1 MMREHADDEKR
12 ETAIMSVNEDASAG
26 SAKPTGRQAV
36 EPIDLFPPWAA
47 DTGMTA
53 LDVANGFANK
63 PELKE
68 RYEEWEAND
77 PGIQRVKQSFGRM
90 RRSGLTMGTDRS
102 HRLFVGDNRLQGA
115 HNALG
120 NLMMQSLEEH
130 EKRIDN
136 FRETCREEALRKAK
150 VDRSIL
156 DIPMLLQQIL
166 DEQNSDRLVQTRRH
180 WTVVALM
187 AVTLIVA
194 SVALLIT
201 I

>member
-12 ETAIMSVNEDASAG
+12 ETAIMSVNEEASVE

-36 EPIDLFPPWAA
+36 EPISLFPPWAA

-77 PGIQRVKQSFGRM
+77 PGMQRVKQSFGRM
-90 RRSGLTMGTDRS
+90 RRSGLTRDANRNN
-102 HRLFVGDNRLQGA
+102 RLFVGDNRLQGA
-115 HNALG
+115 HNALS
-120 NLMMQSLEEH
+120 NLMQSLEEN
-130 EKRIDN
+130 EKTIDN
-136 FRETCREEALRKAK
+136 FRETCREEVLHKAK

-166 DEQNSDRLVQTRRH
+166 DGQNRDRLVQTRRH
-180 WTVVALM
+180 WTVVVLMTITLAVALI
-187 AVTLIVA
+187 ALIV
-194 SVALLIT
+194 T

>member
-12 ETAIMSVNEDASAG
+12 ETAIMSVNEDANAG

-36 EPIDLFPPWAA
+36 KSIDLFPPWAA

-53 LDVANGFANK
+53 LDVANGFADK

-77 PGIQRVKQSFGRM
+77 PGIQRVKQSFRSM
-90 RRSGLTMGTDRS
+90 RRVGLTMGGNRNP
-102 HRLFVGDNRLQGA
+102 RLFVGDNRLQGA

-120 NLMMQSLEEH
+120 NLMQSLEEH
-130 EKRIDN
+130 EKTIDN
-136 FRETCREEALRKAK
+136 FRETCREEALHKAK

-156 DIPMLLQQIL
+156 GH
-166 DEQNSDRLVQTRRH
+166 TH
-180 WTVVALM
+180 VVA
-187 AVTLIVA
+187 TN
-194 SVALLIT
+194 SR
-201 I
+201 

>member
-12 ETAIMSVNEDASAG
+12 EAAIMSVNKDASAG

-77 PGIQRVKQSFGRM
+77 PGIQRVKQSFVRM
-90 RRSGLTMGTDRS
+90 RRSGLTMGTDRG

-120 NLMMQSLEEH
+120 NLMQSLEEH

-136 FRETCREEALRKAK
+136 FRETCREEALHKAK
-150 VDRSIL
+150 VDISIL

-180 WTVVALM
+180 WTVVTLM